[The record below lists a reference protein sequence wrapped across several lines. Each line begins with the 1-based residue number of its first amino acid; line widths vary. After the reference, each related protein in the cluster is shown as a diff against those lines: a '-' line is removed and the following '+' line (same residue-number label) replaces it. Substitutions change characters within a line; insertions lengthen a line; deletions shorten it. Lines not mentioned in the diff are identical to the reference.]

1 MGGSRYARGA
11 FVSQGWLPPMSHA
24 HRSARVMRNE
34 MSRGSFGDILALAD
48 VGLRPICVELRKSI
62 LSAHKG
68 AFEIVWPRVGIAS
81 FGIGPKKMTE
91 HYAYIGVQKSH
102 VNLGFYHG
110 TVLSDPSGL
119 LEGSG
124 KKLRHVKIHSLKAA
138 RTRALKELLRQAVSD
153 RLKMRTK

>member
-1 MGGSRYARGA
+1 M
-11 FVSQGWLPPMSHA
+11 
-24 HRSARVMRNE
+24 
-34 MSRGSFGDILALAD
+34 
-48 VGLRPICVELRKSI
+48 
-62 LSAHKG
+62 SAHKG
-68 AFEIVWPRVGIAS
+68 AFEIVWQRLGIAS
-81 FGIGPKKMTE
+81 FGVGPKKMTE

-138 RTRALKELLRQAVSD
+138 CTRALKELLRQAVSD
-153 RLKMRTK
+153 RLKVRTK

>member
-1 MGGSRYARGA
+1 
-11 FVSQGWLPPMSHA
+11 
-24 HRSARVMRNE
+24 MRNE
-34 MSRGSFGDILALAD
+34 ISQGTFGDFLALAD
-48 VGLRPICVELRKSI
+48 AGLQPICVELRKSI

-68 AFEIVWPRVGIAS
+68 AFEIVWPRHRIAS
-81 FGIGPKKMTE
+81 FGVGPKKMTE

-110 TVLSDPSGL
+110 TVLSDPTGL
-119 LEGSG
+119 LEGTG

>member
-1 MGGSRYARGA
+1 
-11 FVSQGWLPPMSHA
+11 
-24 HRSARVMRNE
+24 MRNE
-34 MSRGSFGDILALAD
+34 LSHGSFGDILALAD
-48 VGLRPICVELRKSI
+48 AGLRPICVELRRSI

-68 AFEIVWPRVGIAS
+68 AFEIVWPRHGIAS
-81 FGIGPKKMTE
+81 FGVGPKKMTE

-110 TVLSDPSGL
+110 TVLSDPTGL

-124 KKLRHVKIHSLKAA
+124 KKLRHVKIHSLEAA

-153 RLKMRTK
+153 RLKARTK